1 MLRAVPVYCGSGLAS
16 VYGSERYGIFCGISQ
31 WEGMGLEYGMGLED
45 LSSHIFLQVWDRDL
59 VGYPNGMGYQW
70 DHSVVWDIYRISQ
83 WRIR

>member
-1 MLRAVPVYCGSGLAS
+1 
-16 VYGSERYGIFCGISQ
+16 
-31 WEGMGLEYGMGLED
+31 MGLEYGMGLED

-70 DHSVVWDIYRISQ
+70 DHSVVWDICGISQ